1 MALIK
6 CKACGADIS
15 EHAKK
20 CPHCGA
26 SVLPIK
32 SAKASHKAKTLLCI
46 GVIVCI
52 IVAAVGVFFLMSRTN
67 EDSLTPKL
75 ESLVKTEEDNVVVE
89 ITPEFSDKI
98 NKYYEVDNFYC
109 GRAAVMDDNY
119 KWGFINTNG
128 DLAIQ
133 HQYSGWPNHPK
144 FSDGL
149 ALVETEDTK
158 AYIDVNGNEVI
169 KLNKDDIASD
179 FVNDKAVVY
188 SAHKNEDWTFTLS
201 KTFRVINK
209 KGETIAEIPIP
220 TDASLI
226 EDGIGDSYPGAVKVN
241 ESGFV
246 VKIKYS
252 YFQFDFQGNNLG
264 ELEGDGYGN
273 VAKNPS
279 DFNYFVFTEERGYD
293 DYGTVTLHGIKD
305 KQGNIVVT
313 AKEWRFPEATY
324 DSKSDK
330 YYINPH
336 QGIFIAILAESPYSL
351 GNIDSKRIH
360 EESDEASYYGFVN
373 LKGENTFSEERWE
386 RQRVQTYNIL
396 NNINTY

>member
-1 MALIK
+1 M
-6 CKACGADIS
+6 
-15 EHAKK
+15 
-20 CPHCGA
+20 
-26 SVLPIK
+26 
-32 SAKASHKAKTLLCI
+32 
-46 GVIVCI
+46 CI

-149 ALVETEDTK
+149 ALVETENTK

-188 SAHKNEDWTFTLS
+188 SAHENDDWTFTFS
-201 KTFRVINK
+201 KSFRVINK
-209 KGETIAEIPIP
+209 KGDTITEITIP

-226 EDGIGDSYPGAVKVN
+226 EDGIGGQNAMPVNMSEDGFSFSINNGDNYKYAFNGSDMGVVKEDSYLIYDTSKYDY
-241 ESGFV
+241 V
-246 VKIKYS
+246 V
-252 YFQFDFQGNNLG
+252 F
-264 ELEGDGYGN
+264 E
-273 VAKNPS
+273 
-279 DFNYFVFTEERGYD
+279 EERGYG
-293 DYGTVTLHGIKD
+293 DYGTVKLHGIKD
-305 KQGNIVVT
+305 KQGNIVVP
-313 AKEWRFPEATY
+313 AKEWDFP
-324 DSKSDK
+324 DSKYHQESRQW
-330 YYINPH
+330 YINQS
-336 QGIFIAILAESPYSL
+336 QGVFVAILAESPYSL

>member
-1 MALIK
+1 MTLIK
-6 CKACGADIS
+6 CKECGADIS

-20 CPHCGA
+20 CPKCGA
-26 SVLPIK
+26 PVHKTNSKK
-32 SAKASHKAKTLLCI
+32 STKSKTLLWI
-46 GVIVCI
+46 GVTVCI

-67 EDSLTPKL
+67 EDSLTSKI
-75 ESLVKTEEDNVVVE
+75 ESLVKTDDSNVIVE
-89 ITPEFSDKI
+89 ITPEFADKI

-109 GRAAVMDDNY
+109 GRAAVKDENY

-149 ALVETEDTK
+149 ALVETEDAK

-169 KLNKDDIASD
+169 KLNKDDIASN
-179 FVNDKAVVY
+179 FVNNKAVIY
-188 SAHKNEDWTFTLS
+188 SAHENDDWTFTFS
-201 KTFRVINK
+201 KSFRVINK
-209 KGETIAEIPIP
+209 KGDTITEIPIP
-220 TDASLI
+220 ADAELL
-226 EDGIGDSYPGAVKVN
+226 EDCEGGSYAEAVEVN

-386 RQRVQTYNIL
+386 RQRVQTHNIL

>member
-6 CKACGADIS
+6 CKECGADIS

-20 CPHCGA
+20 CPKCGA
-26 SVLPIK
+26 SVPPIK
-32 SAKASHKAKTLLCI
+32 SAKASHKSKTLLCI

-67 EDSLTPKL
+67 ENSLTPKL

-179 FVNDKAVVY
+179 FVNDIAVVY
-188 SAHKNEDWTFTLS
+188 SAHKNDDWTFTFS
-201 KTFRVINK
+201 KSFRVINK
-209 KGETIAEIPIP
+209 KGDTITEIPIP

-226 EDGIGDSYPGAVKVN
+226 EDCIGGQNAIPVNMSEDGFSFSINNGDNHKYAFNGSDMGVVKEDSYLIYDHSKYDY
-241 ESGFV
+241 V
-246 VKIKYS
+246 V
-252 YFQFDFQGNNLG
+252 F
-264 ELEGDGYGN
+264 E
-273 VAKNPS
+273 
-279 DFNYFVFTEERGYD
+279 EERGYG

-305 KQGNIVVT
+305 KQGNIVVP
-313 AKEWRFPEATY
+313 AKEWDFPCA
-324 DSKSDK
+324 K
-330 YYINPH
+330 YHQESGQKYINPS
-336 QGIFIAILAESPYSL
+336 QGVFVAILAESPYSL